1 SVAYLELMHRLWNQG
16 EPGSQE
22 RKDGRKAAAL
32 MIGMLL
38 LVGGAGGLPFAED
51 AEDLID
57 GAAQLMGYNFS
68 TAKAKQEF
76 LEGLFGR
83 VLADFI
89 DRGVSGLPGAPLDA
103 SGRLGMGNLIPGTR
117 LLQPAPANIRDV
129 LEIAGPMGD
138 FANRILEGGKK
149 IASGDIGSGLLEIS
163 PGAVRNAAKG
173 VDMLATGMYRDT
185 KGYKVLDTNT
195 LEAAMK
201 MIGFQ
206 PASVATIQEANMLS
220 QKAKAFYNLKAQEIR
235 SMWAAG
241 IFEKDQGKV
250 ERARQAIADWNRRNP
265 DQPMAIRVPDIMRR
279 VREMSLSKDE
289 RIAKTAPKA
298 MRQQMREDLERTR
311 AALD

>member
-1 SVAYLELMHRLWNQG
+1 
-16 EPGSQE
+16 
-22 RKDGRKAAAL
+22 
-32 MIGMLL
+32 
-38 LVGGAGGLPFAED
+38 
-51 AEDLID
+51 
-57 GAAQLMGYNFS
+57 
-68 TAKAKQEF
+68 
-76 LEGLFGR
+76 
-83 VLADFI
+83 
-89 DRGVSGLPGAPLDA
+89 
-103 SGRLGMGNLIPGTR
+103 MGNLIPGTR

-220 QKAKAFYNLKAQEIR
+220 QKAKAFYNLKAQDIR

-241 IFEKDQGKV
+241 VFEKDQGKV
-250 ERARQAIADWNRRNP
+250 ERARQAIVDWNRRNP
-265 DQPMAIRVPDIMRR
+265 DQPMVIRVPDIMRR

-298 MRQQMREDLERTR
+298 MRQQMREDLARTR